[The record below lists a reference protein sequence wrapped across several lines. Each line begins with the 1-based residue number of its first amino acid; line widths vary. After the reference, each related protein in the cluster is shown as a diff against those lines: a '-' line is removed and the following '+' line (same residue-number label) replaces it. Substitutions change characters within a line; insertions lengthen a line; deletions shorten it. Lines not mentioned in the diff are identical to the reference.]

1 MSTSFCTHGEIQQRN
16 NIILIS
22 KDGCIFVLKN
32 RLIPSIDLI
41 LDFWQ
46 LFNTGIEYSGLN
58 TARSALSSF
67 LMLNVQESVSNNTLV
82 KRFMRGIFLL
92 KPSLPRYNFTWDV
105 SIFLNYSQ
113 QRQLN
118 VQTNDINTLYITL
131 LLTAQRLQSIHL
143 IDKRNILFNVS
154 VVKIQIWGS
163 C

>member
-1 MSTSFCTHGEIQQRN
+1 MSSYIN
-16 NIILIS
+16 
-22 KDGCIFVLKN
+22 
-32 RLIPSIDLI
+32 LI

-46 LFNTGIEYSGLN
+46 LFNTGIGYSGLN

-67 LMLNVQESVSNNTLV
+67 FMLNVQESVSNNTLV

-118 VQTNDINTLYITL
+118 AQTNDIKTLYITL

-143 IDKRNILFNVS
+143 IDKRNIFFNVS
-154 VVKIQIWGS
+154 VVKIQIGALVKQR
-163 C
+163 